1 MFIVESY
8 QLFFNEK
15 KGLYLGSY
23 LLVKARKYQI
33 ILVCIGSIILLE
45 KLENG
50 N

>member
-15 KGLYLGSY
+15 KGSY
-23 LLVKARKYQI
+23 LLMNVRKYQI
-33 ILVCIGSIILLE
+33 ILVRSVTLLE

>member
-1 MFIVESY
+1 MFVVESY

-15 KGLYLGSY
+15 KGLYYGSY
-23 LLVKARKYQI
+23 LLMKARKYQI
-33 ILVCIGSIILLE
+33 ILVRSIILLE